1 MKCQSIRV
9 ADALKV
15 KCKGEG
21 TIGNPSKNSYE
32 YRNNYAI
39 TKRNKRIIAFF
50 KSFSTFQPPNLEF

>member
-9 ADALKV
+9 ADALRE

-32 YRNNYAI
+32 YRNNKAI
-39 TKRNKRIIAFF
+39 T
-50 KSFSTFQPPNLEF
+50 